1 MSIYA
6 MEKRLLGM
14 GSLAMPYKEIGGPSS
29 VRQAADCIIINYGI
43 LLG

>member
-1 MSIYA
+1 
-6 MEKRLLGM
+6 M

-43 LLG
+43 LLGLVKPAYHWKL